1 MKSERQSIRR
11 LDWKAAS
18 LFVTGD
24 LLWRSKLRLGGL
36 WLLICP
42 PVGWLIALGY
52 RKEVVMNLVH
62 GATPVLPVWSGR
74 HREFFFDGAKALG
87 VIMFYFAP
95 FFVGLWACG
104 LDDWASARAHLSE
117 LVVFFV
123 AIAALA
129 PVCLPA
135 APIWY
140 ATQYAWFTVTPAE
153 AACLGALF
161 VGTTYVIPAGFMQVS
176 KSGRFRDALRL
187 DAVFGVLRHH
197 LWAYTEAWVCSG
209 VMTVAAL
216 ASGPLAP
223 FGIIWSYQG
232 IVYCFNEVL
241 MASVDPTVQA
251 RMAES
256 HFEATAARGRARTA
270 PELTQL
276 LGLAKAPPDIFVCGA
291 ASWSITEITVDAGG
305 VTMTAKGRT
314 GVVYRE
320 RFTTVWRPYLTA
332 RRGIVEHFLR
342 VSRRG
347 EVLEVSAEVTAVA
360 LGPIRVP
367 LPRQFSPQ
375 YRPKAARKEVL

>member
-1 MKSERQSIRR
+1 MKARSQSIRR

-18 LFVTGD
+18 LFVMD
-24 LLWRSKLRLGGL
+24 DPQWRSKLRMGGL
-36 WLLICP
+36 WLLVCP

-62 GATPVLPVWSGR
+62 GVSPVLPVWTGR
-74 HREFFFDGAKALG
+74 HREFFVGGAKALG
-87 VIMFYFAP
+87 VIMAYFAP
-95 FFVGLWACG
+95 FFLGLWVCG

-117 LVVFFV
+117 LVIFFV
-123 AIAALA
+123 VIAALA

-140 ATQYAWFTVTPAE
+140 ATQYAWFTVTPME

-176 KSGRFRDALRL
+176 QSGRFRDALRL
-187 DAVFGVLRHH
+187 QAVFGVLRHH

-209 VMTVAAL
+209 VMTIAAV

-241 MASVDPTVQA
+241 TRSPDPQVQA
-251 RMAES
+251 QLSQS
-256 HFEATAARGRARTA
+256 HFAATAARGRPRSAEEWAR
-270 PELTQL
+270 L
-276 LGLAKAPPDIFVCGA
+276 LGVAKGPPAIFVSGSM
-291 ASWSITEITVDAGG
+291 SWAISDLAIEGG
-305 VTMTAKGRT
+305 VVKMTVKGRT
-314 GVVYRE
+314 GVRYRD
-320 RFTTVWRPYLTA
+320 RFTTVWRPHVAT
-332 RRGIVEHFLR
+332 RRGLIEHFLR

-347 EVLEVSAEVTAVA
+347 DLLEVQPVGAAVV

-367 LPRQFSPQ
+367 LPRRLSPR
-375 YRPKAARKEVL
+375 YRPQTAGRAVL